1 LEPNIHVNSMKV
13 IENKRRKK
21 LEETK
26 QLQKDETAFNSG
38 HIIAGRMLF
47 EKIILKKRKK
57 LNIGTKTM
65 IEYMKEEKK
74 KKATKLVDALTAYS
88 PIKKS
93 NQKAKSDDEIDEK
106 TKKKNMEKL
115 KRKSK

>member
-1 LEPNIHVNSMKV
+1 MNSTRV

-26 QLQKDETAFNSG
+26 QLQKDETAFNSA
-38 HIIAGRMLF
+38 HIMAGRMLF
-47 EKIILKKRKK
+47 EKIILKKRQK
-57 LNIGTKTM
+57 LNIETKTM

-74 KKATKLVDALTAYS
+74 KKSTKLVAALTAYS
-88 PIKKS
+88 PIKRPTKKS
-93 NQKAKSDDEIDEK
+93 KSEDELDEK

-115 KRKSK
+115 KRKRKTH